1 MSGEEF
7 PQAKRA
13 RLEDPTASLL
23 TPATEEEEEGGMA
36 GNRVVLLLCGSFS
49 PITNFHLRMLG
60 EAQIENASRGLVG
73 ARGCAAVYLPVACGR
88 LSEVDWSCLLPCRA
102 GPRLLAANYEVES
115 GPRNHL
121 PSPRCLREEGAACW
135 RICYSYTSECAITSL
150 CSGPG

>member
-73 ARGCAAVYLPVACGR
+73 ARGCAAVCVPTCG
-88 LSEVDWSCLLPCRA
+88 
-102 GPRLLAANYEVES
+102 
-115 GPRNHL
+115 
-121 PSPRCLREEGAACW
+121 LR
-135 RICYSYTSECAITSL
+135 
-150 CSGPG
+150 

>member
-13 RLEDPTASLL
+13 RLEEPTASLL
-23 TPATEEEEEGGMA
+23 TPATEEGGMA

-73 ARGCAAVYLPVACGR
+73 ARGCAAVYLPVA
-88 LSEVDWSCLLPCRA
+88 
-102 GPRLLAANYEVES
+102 
-115 GPRNHL
+115 
-121 PSPRCLREEGAACW
+121 
-135 RICYSYTSECAITSL
+135 
-150 CSGPG
+150 